1 MDTGNSRVL
10 PGAMSDTRGRSFD
23 RLLAPIVFFFV
34 DLPAAIIALPIVAVV
49 GILKGDPIAA
59 LGNLR
64 ERFEMM
70 LGQRMRWW
78 RSFA

>member
-1 MDTGNSRVL
+1 
-10 PGAMSDTRGRSFD
+10 MSDTRDRSHE
-23 RLLAPIVFFFV
+23 RLLAPIVFLLI

-49 GILKGDPIAA
+49 GILKGAPIAA